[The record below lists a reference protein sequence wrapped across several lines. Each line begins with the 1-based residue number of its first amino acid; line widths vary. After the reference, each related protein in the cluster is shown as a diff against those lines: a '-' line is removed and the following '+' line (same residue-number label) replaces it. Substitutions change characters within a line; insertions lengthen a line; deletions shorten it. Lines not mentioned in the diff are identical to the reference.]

1 MSVATAVIVSF
12 LAGLG
17 LPGAV
22 IVVLIANPEKSQL
35 WYSMVLGVI
44 RRVTKRAELA
54 YVASDVSAQINLHL
68 KKEVLPTL
76 SGMTAT
82 RVAIRWNNSGTAVA
96 REVAGTLIV
105 RLKQHEDR
113 FENILNAY
121 LVAVPR
127 MYAPA
132 VRSQLS
138 NTQSR
143 AIDLQL
149 CRKLAERMSASAVT
163 VYRLNILDPS
173 VHDDPALTPLLTELQ
188 ATDLGGL
195 FVPVLLQE
203 LIKLGAA
210 YPADSLPQLDREVHR
225 LVRFLKTVAERAR
238 GEIVELS
245 FLGQYIRIN
254 TLLVAK
260 KETRAK
266 GLNPFRFRIGL
277 ELAKG
282 VDTFYVMAA
291 DANIEFAQTVAAAL
305 DGDRRLLRREA
316 RKLFFYRDGQRTK
329 GVIMPFERN
338 LGYGADELLEEGV
351 RSGQLAVGSE
361 HLATVTDV
369 QPSYVAVDVEGIQ
382 GVVPISHVSWEYLQD
397 CNTSVHTGDEFRVRV
412 LEARPDQQEL
422 VVSRR
427 LCIPNPVA
435 TINPNLL
442 MGTEQVLTV
451 QARAGSDPGRRFVAG
466 PLEAFPSVSARLY
479 EGELEWGAPLHG
491 VSDLRD
497 GVRIRVMVY
506 DLRVNQGYVLAS
518 RKRLVADQWSEIR
531 AKYARGARL
540 TVRVTAVRPEGA
552 WCEVEPGLVGFVPAS
567 EFRTAGLEY
576 ANFEVNLRPGQDLF
590 VYVGRVVAGERQRLT
605 LGLQRN
611 LR

>member
-1 MSVATAVIVSF
+1 MSVATAIIVSF

-82 RVAIRWNNSGTAVA
+82 RV
-96 REVAGTLIV
+96 
-105 RLKQHEDR
+105 

-163 VYRLNILDPS
+163 VYRLNILDPN

-210 YPADSLPQLDREVHR
+210 FPADSLPQLDREVHR

-266 GLNPFRFRIGL
+266 GVSPFRFRIGL

-291 DANIEFAQTVAAAL
+291 DTNIEFAQRVAAAL

-397 CNTSVHTGDEFRVRV
+397 CNTSVHTGDEFRVRI

-435 TINPNLL
+435 TINPNFL

-466 PLEAFPSVSARLY
+466 PLEAFPTVSARLY

-497 GVRIRVMVY
+497 GFRIRVMVY
-506 DLRVNQGYVLAS
+506 DLRVNDGYVLAS

-531 AKYARGARL
+531 AKYPRGARL
-540 TVRVTAVRPEGA
+540 TVRVTAGIQNGWTGVCQFRSQFA
-552 WCEVEPGLVGFVPAS
+552 SRSGFVCVCRSSRSRRATKIDSRFAKKSPLIS
-567 EFRTAGLEY
+567 
-576 ANFEVNLRPGQDLF
+576 D
-590 VYVGRVVAGERQRLT
+590 
-605 LGLQRN
+605 
-611 LR
+611 